1 MQPFRFA
8 VGADAPTAEGWRDL
22 VRRVEDLGYST
33 LFVADHVD
41 LPAGGLGYPEQH
53 LAVIPAMTAAAAW
66 TTTLEIGAR
75 VVCTDY
81 HVLPTL
87 AKEAATIDLLSG
99 GRLLLGLGCGW
110 HADEYA
116 AMGLLFD
123 TPGRRVQK
131 LEEMVELVKAH
142 ASTDPIVID
151 GEFVQVHGTVGLP
164 AAPGGRHPRLMIGGS
179 KRRVLSLAGREADV
193 VSLSNVVAPV
203 ADPGVEIPRQ
213 LGFVRDAAGE
223 RFDSLGFE
231 LMATYMEVT
240 DDIEGGLARAAA
252 VFGVD
257 PEFLRGHP
265 LVLVGPVEAIA
276 DQVVARRE
284 IYRINYATVPYHF
297 LESFAPVVERLAG
310 R

>member
-1 MQPFRFA
+1 
-8 VGADAPTAEGWRDL
+8 
-22 VRRVEDLGYST
+22 
-33 LFVADHVD
+33 
-41 LPAGGLGYPEQH
+41 
-53 LAVIPAMTAAAAW
+53 
-66 TTTLEIGAR
+66 
-75 VVCTDY
+75 
-81 HVLPTL
+81 
-87 AKEAATIDLLSG
+87 
-99 GRLLLGLGCGW
+99 
-110 HADEYA
+110 
-116 AMGLLFD
+116 
-123 TPGRRVQK
+123 
-131 LEEMVELVKAH
+131 
-142 ASTDPIVID
+142 
-151 GEFVQVHGTVGLP
+151 
-164 AAPGGRHPRLMIGGS
+164 
-179 KRRVLSLAGREADV
+179 VLSLAGREADV
-193 VSLSNVVAPV
+193 VSLSNVVAPG